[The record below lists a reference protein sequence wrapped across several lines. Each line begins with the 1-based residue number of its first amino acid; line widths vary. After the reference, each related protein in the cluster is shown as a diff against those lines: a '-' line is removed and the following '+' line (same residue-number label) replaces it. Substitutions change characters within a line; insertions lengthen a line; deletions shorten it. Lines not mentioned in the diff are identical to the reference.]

1 MKPEST
7 CAWRFNISV
16 ARRQHSAY
24 RDEARPDDSGVPVD
38 ISPSPPPAQRA
49 NKRPPQGGRLRKV
62 TTECFSHPRY
72 LLPPGDRLLGFCLF
86 STLEMIVG
94 LHEDKPRTLP
104 LADRKRLYLR
114 PPHSVFTAEIAN

>member
-1 MKPEST
+1 MHGDS
-7 CAWRFNISV
+7 ISV
-16 ARRQHSAY
+16 WRADNTALTETK
-24 RDEARPDDSGVPVD
+24 RDLTIQAFLLTFLPLRPPE
-38 ISPSPPPAQRA
+38 QRA

-94 LHEDKPRTLP
+94 LHEEKPGTLP
-104 LADRKRLYLR
+104 
-114 PPHSVFTAEIAN
+114 IAARTCLL